1 MKLKYQNLALL
12 LVMAIAASAAHRVK
26 RLSSPEFYGAY
37 TEELAKYVVSIRSRT
52 PQRFFGDNHYCCG
65 GLISTRWVLTAAHCV
80 MDQVKVMYMPRML
93 LVVSGTPQRL
103 RFVNGKTVCSPV
115 KKLYVPKEFI
125 THNTMNMA
133 LIYLKSPLP
142 TDNPRIG
149 FLLLPLMPPKYGET
163 YSILGW
169 GRMYSHGPLASEIF
183 QVDVTLMDMKS
194 CLLYFKYFRSGML
207 CAGKDNLTID
217 ADPCPGDIGS
227 PLIRDQVMVGLVA
240 YPLGCGSDQLPSVYT
255 DVYVGL
261 KWIMKTIQASSV
273 VNLRPIPVMAMSLV
287 VMLLTA

>member
-1 MKLKYQNLALL
+1 MELKNLNLVLL
-12 LVMAIAASAAHRVK
+12 IMLTIPASEAKRVK
-26 RLSSPEFYGAY
+26 RISSPEFYGAY

-52 PQRFFGDNHYCCG
+52 PQTFFGDNHYCCG

-103 RFVNGKTVCSPV
+103 RYVNGKTICSPV
-115 KKLYVPKEFI
+115 KSVYVPKEFI
-125 THNTMNMA
+125 THNIMNMA
-133 LIYLKSPLP
+133 LIHLMSSLP

-149 FLLLPLMPPKYGET
+149 FLLLPLKPPIYGAT

-169 GRMYSHGPLASEIF
+169 GRLYMDGPLASEIV
-183 QVDVTLMDMKS
+183 QLDVTLMDMQS
-194 CLLYFKYFRSGML
+194 CLMYFKYFRSGML
-207 CAGKDNLTID
+207 CAGKDNLTMD

-227 PLIRDQVMVGLVA
+227 PLIRDQVMFGLVA
-240 YPLGCGSDQLPSVYT
+240 YPLGCGSDVLPSVYT

-261 KWIMKTIQASSV
+261 KWIMKTIKASSEV
-273 VNLRPIPVMAMSLV
+273 KLRPIFVLVMSLL
-287 VMLLTA
+287 VMMLVL